1 MRQALTKLK
10 VAEQGIILTH
20 HSQGIIRQ
28 RLLDLGLLSGVKI
41 EFVRY
46 APMGDPL
53 EFRIGLTSVVLRATE
68 AKTIIVE
75 V

>member
-1 MRQALTKLK
+1 MKKSLTKMK
-10 VAEQGIILTH
+10 PGEQSTIVNH
-20 HSQGIIRQ
+20 YSQGIIRQ
-28 RLLDLGLLSGVKI
+28 RLLALGLLSGTKI

-53 EFRIGLTSVVLRATE
+53 EFRIGLTNIVLRATE

-75 V
+75 I